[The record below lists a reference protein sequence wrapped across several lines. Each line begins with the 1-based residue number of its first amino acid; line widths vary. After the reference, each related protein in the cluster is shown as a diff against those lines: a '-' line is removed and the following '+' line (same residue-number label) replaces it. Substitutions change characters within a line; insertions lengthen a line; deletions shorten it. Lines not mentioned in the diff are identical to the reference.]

1 MKTTKNSYITP
12 TLYIDRM
19 LLETQ
24 ILAGSGSSQGQVTQD
39 DDSREAKSF
48 DSFGDNTG
56 GSWDDGDK
64 DKPFGSVATN

>member
-12 TLYIDRM
+12 TLHIDRM

-24 ILAGSGSSQGQVTQD
+24 ILTGSGGSKGQVTQD
-39 DDSREAKSF
+39 DDSKEAKSF
-48 DSFGDNTG
+48 DSFGDDMG

-64 DKPFGSVATN
+64 DKPFGPFAKN